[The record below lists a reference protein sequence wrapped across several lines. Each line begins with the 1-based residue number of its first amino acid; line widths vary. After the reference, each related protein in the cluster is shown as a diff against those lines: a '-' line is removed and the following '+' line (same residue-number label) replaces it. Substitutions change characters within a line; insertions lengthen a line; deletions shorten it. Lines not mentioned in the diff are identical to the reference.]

1 MQVFHHKV
9 ARTPGRR
16 ASVVRVLTVCL
27 CVALLLA
34 GCRNPSQTL
43 YEVVVDPSVIS
54 PNADGTADIARITY
68 SVSTRSVVDVY
79 LTDATGQRFDLR
91 RGEIRVPG
99 TTYHLLFNG
108 IAGGRLLPNGD
119 YTWHIESGPQIIT
132 GSLRIEDAD
141 ITMPRISEMSFSTN
155 VFTPNRDAID
165 DRIYMN
171 LFTTKAGKLSV
182 YAEDTAG
189 VRYDVLPTQGQLKVD
204 ENGFYE
210 AGRWEFDYD
219 GGIDLG
225 ADPPPDGAYTMT
237 AVLEDAI
244 GQKDVVSR
252 PFTIKD
258 SGRPMAEIVIQPNG
272 SGVEWEGV
280 YLTPKVTLPLSGTI
294 HFTMTVRNVGS
305 VPIRTAGPFDGTDC
319 YKMDENRYTKGAI
332 EEPGVWRVGV
342 DYETNTGGDHP
353 WRWGVGTL
361 ADLDVVEHNGDKL
374 YYLAPG
380 RQAVVR
386 GCVQFTRIPPRNP
399 FTIWGA
405 LIQEQVEIAPINS
418 RVTPI
423 QVELISP

>member
-1 MQVFHHKV
+1 
-9 ARTPGRR
+9 
-16 ASVVRVLTVCL
+16 
-27 CVALLLA
+27 
-34 GCRNPSQTL
+34 
-43 YEVVVDPSVIS
+43 
-54 PNADGTADIARITY
+54 
-68 SVSTRSVVDVY
+68 
-79 LTDATGQRFDLR
+79 
-91 RGEIRVPG
+91 
-99 TTYHLLFNG
+99 
-108 IAGGRLLPNGD
+108 
-119 YTWHIESGPQIIT
+119 
-132 GSLRIEDAD
+132 
-141 ITMPRISEMSFSTN
+141 
-155 VFTPNRDAID
+155 
-165 DRIYMN
+165 
-171 LFTTKAGKLSV
+171 
-182 YAEDTAG
+182 
-189 VRYDVLPTQGQLKVD
+189 
-204 ENGFYE
+204 
-210 AGRWEFDYD
+210 
-219 GGIDLG
+219 
-225 ADPPPDGAYTMT
+225 MT

-353 WRWGVGTL
+353 WRWGVGKL
-361 ADLDVVEHNGDKL
+361 ADLDVVEHNGDRL

>member
-16 ASVVRVLTVCL
+16 ASVVRGLTVCL

-361 ADLDVVEHNGDKL
+361 ADLDVVEHNGDRL

>member
-1 MQVFHHKV
+1 MKRLSLLSLLSS
-9 ARTPGRR
+9 A
-16 ASVVRVLTVCL
+16 
-27 CVALLLA
+27 ALLIA
-34 GCRNPSQTL
+34 GCSNPSQPLFDVSVT
-43 YEVVVDPSVIS
+43 PSIIS
-54 PNADGTADIARITY
+54 PNADGTDDIARITY
-68 SVSTRSVVDVY
+68 RVSTQTPVNVY
-79 LTDATGQRFDLR
+79 VTNPAGKRFDLR
-91 RGEIRVPG
+91 QGEVRSPG
-99 TTYHLLFNG
+99 ASYDYLFNG
-108 IAGGRLLPNGD
+108 IAGGRMLPNGD
-119 YTWHIESGPQIIT
+119 YTWHIEAGSQVIT
-132 GSLRIEDAD
+132 GPLRIENAD
-141 ITMPRISEMSFSTN
+141 TTLPQISEMSMSTD

-171 LFTTKAGKLSV
+171 VFTTKAGKLSV
-182 YAEDTAG
+182 YAEGADG
-189 VRYDVLPTQGQLKVD
+189 VRYDVLPTLGQLTID
-204 ENGFYE
+204 ENGYSE
-210 AGRWEFDYD
+210 PGRWQFDYD

-225 ADPPPDGAYTMT
+225 ADPPPDGVYTMT

-244 GQKDVVSR
+244 GQKDIVTK

-258 SGRPMAEIVIQPNG
+258 SGRPMAEIMIQPNG

-280 YLTPKVTLPLSGTI
+280 YLTPKVTLPLSGTL

-305 VPIRTAGPFDGTDC
+305 VPIRTAGPFDGEC

-342 DYETNTGGDHP
+342 DFETNTGGDHP

-361 ADLDVVEHNGDKL
+361 ADLDVVEHNGSKL

-380 RQAVVR
+380 RQAVVH

-405 LIQEQVEIAPINS
+405 LIQEQVEIASINS

-423 QVELISP
+423 QVELVKP